1 MKCSKCGKEIAND
14 SLFCEYCGTEIK
26 KDNANKESNTK
37 RVDIR
42 WALLPAMLMA
52 TFMVMCIWGIGTC
65 EMFIVQNAYLGVILS
80 IIIFLITIWYSIKRR
95 VPISFVLIMGLFL
108 ISNCGMFYDL
118 NSRNGY
124 MDIYTVVS
132 WNENATAK
140 DITLSM
146 KVPTDNHGCYLGEE
160 WYNAE
165 KFLNSC
171 QQLLAQKLKQDG
183 AVGVNADSS
192 YISASPYITTSG
204 RSWLETYNPICFALL
219 LFYIIYAFIA
229 HKRAWRF

>member
-26 KDNANKESNTK
+26 EDNANKGSNTK

-52 TFMVMCIWGIGTC
+52 TFMVMCIWAIGTC
-65 EMFIVQNAYLGVILS
+65 EMFIVRNAYLGVILS

-124 MDIYTVVS
+124 EDIYTVVS

-146 KVPTDNHGCYLGEE
+146 KVPTDNHGCYLIEE
-160 WYNAE
+160 RYNAE